1 MSSAVAHS
9 FAPVG
14 VQYDVYTSPPVIAP
28 SKIAPPVMT
37 PVINAASL
45 VKGPGPEVEG
55 EFPYSGGTMGA
66 PCNVSL
72 APDNIAISSFPAS
85 RENGMNVA
93 NGESQ
98 ICGSDGGEQK
108 SDVDDTSS
116 TDETVLAE
124 PGSPYD
130 LVAPVPLPT
139 DATAAQMLTEQAV
152 SQINA
157 ALEHTDHAQVTCP
170 ASRQGNK
177 CLDCRKCWDR
187 GTSRV
192 IYGKH

>member
-1 MSSAVAHS
+1 
-9 FAPVG
+9 
-14 VQYDVYTSPPVIAP
+14 
-28 SKIAPPVMT
+28 
-37 PVINAASL
+37 
-45 VKGPGPEVEG
+45 
-55 EFPYSGGTMGA
+55 MGA

-108 SDVDDTSS
+108 SDMGDASS

-124 PGSPYD
+124 PGCSPYD
-130 LVAPVPLPT
+130 LVAVPPPT

-152 SQINA
+152 SQKA
-157 ALEHTDHAQVTCP
+157 AMEHSDHAQVT
-170 ASRQGNK
+170 R
-177 CLDCRKCWDR
+177 LVR
-187 GTSRV
+187 
-192 IYGKH
+192 